1 MKAYLFNQNSKI
13 VWCWLLCC
21 WTLIMLSGCNGG
33 GSNTTTPVNPN
44 SNPLTISLDS
54 GSGGISAGENNV
66 SLMPLI
72 VLKFSQPM
80 DISSINAQTI
90 TLTSDG
96 NNQANTLNSVQ
107 LGAFTANSNGSEFSV
122 QPQNNLNPNLSYRL
136 TISDLVVSS
145 TGIRPESAISFTFT
159 TGNVA
164 APTVAILSPTND
176 ESDVSLNPLIQLK
189 FSESVSNVTTNT
201 ISLLDSSESS
211 LVAIESITVG
221 ANNSYS
227 LMLAESLL
235 QLHNYTVRVG
245 SGVANQFGINLVAQ
259 SFSFTTGKFSH
270 PQALLLS
277 PSNGST
283 NVGLSP
289 IITLQFSEAVQNVS
303 LATLELHESSCS
315 GQAVQMSAITQ
326 ESANIYQFSSQNALN
341 LGQTYCLTLSPQIS
355 DEYGNSVVESNFYF
369 VTQSA
374 IWQNTNGNVQVSG
387 GIFNSSIVYNP
398 QTKQPYLAVID
409 RNHEASV
416 FRYQDSQWLTVGAAG
431 VGGESADDVSLAINP
446 QGGQLYLTYQSRA
459 SSTFRVMEFNGSSWQ
474 QLGDQ
479 SIFSSLVSD
488 SDSGIPFA
496 ISKTGI
502 PYLAFIESTLGMKT
516 TVLGYINSQ
525 WQVIGS
531 RGFSDGWPPIVGI
544 ALNINQNNQPEIA
557 YQSYD
562 SGNAVMMEFDGVA
575 WNYLGNSI
583 PLTNDFGPMRMII
596 NPLNNSPVIMTY
608 GRSNYGV
615 SLYTLVGN
623 TWQQLGSNSEL
634 PSNVATYSNLVYNQA
649 GTLFFAYTTFSNNIP
664 SVMEYTGGHWQT
676 LPATLTTPL
685 SGINTY
691 LAINPITDLPTIA
704 YQEGSW
710 DFSQELI
717 SNYISVK

>member
-1 MKAYLFNQNSKI
+1 MKAIKI
-13 VWCWLLCC
+13 LGLGWLLS
-21 WTLIMLSGCNGG
+21 LIMLLAACGGG
-33 GSNTTTPVNPN
+33 GSASNATPTPVNPN
-44 SNPLTISLDS
+44 SNPLTVSLDS
-54 GSGGISAGENNV
+54 GSGGISAGESQV
-66 SLMPLI
+66 SLMPII

-80 DISSINAQTI
+80 DVSSINTQTI
-90 TLTSDG
+90 TLTSEN
-96 NNQANTLNSVQ
+96 NNQANTLNPIQ
-107 LGAFTANSNGSEFSV
+107 LGTFTANSNSNEFST
-122 QPQNNLNPNLSYRL
+122 QPQSYLNPNSSYRL

-145 TGIRPESAISFTFT
+145 SGNRPETTVSFTFT
-159 TGNVA
+159 TGSVA
-164 APTVAILSPTND
+164 APTVAMITPVNN
-176 ESDVSLNPLIQLK
+176 ESNVSLTPLIQLR
-189 FSESVSNVTTNT
+189 FSESVNNVTTGN
-201 ISLLDSSESS
+201 ISLIDNSDGLP
-211 LVAIESITVG
+211 LAIESITT
-221 ANNSYS
+221 ANNNNYS
-227 LMLAESLL
+227 LILVESLV
-235 QLHNYTVRVG
+235 QLHTYTLNVE
-245 SGVANQFGINLVAQ
+245 SGIVNQYNINLLAQ

-277 PSNGST
+277 PPNGSS
-283 NVGLSP
+283 NVGLTP
-289 IITLQFSEAVQNVS
+289 TIQLQFSESVQNVS
-303 LATLELHESSCS
+303 PATLKLHESSCG
-315 GQAVQMSAITQ
+315 GQLVALSAITQ
-326 ESANIYQFSSQNALN
+326 ESTNIYQLALQSSLN
-341 LGQTYCLTLSPQIS
+341 LGQSYCLTLSPQIR
-355 DEYGNSVVESNFYF
+355 DDYGNSVAESSFYF

-374 IWQNTNGNVQVSG
+374 IWQNTNGNVPVSG
-387 GIFNSSIVYNP
+387 GFFNSSIVYNP

-416 FRYQDSQWLTVGAAG
+416 FRYQDSQWLTVGTTG
-431 VGGESADDVSLAINP
+431 IGGESADDVSLAFNP
-446 QGGQLYLTYQSRA
+446 QNNQLYLTYVSRA
-459 SSTFRVMEFNGSSWQ
+459 SSIFRVMVFNGSSWQ

-479 SIFSSLVSD
+479 SIFSTLSSD
-488 SDSGIPFA
+488 DGSGIPFA
-496 ISKTGI
+496 ISNSGV
-502 PYLAFIESTLGMKT
+502 PYLAFSENTPGLKL

-525 WQVIGS
+525 WQVIGV
-531 RGFSDGWPPIVGI
+531 RGFSSGTSLYGM
-544 ALNINQNNQPEIA
+544 ALTTNSMNNQPEIA
-557 YQSYD
+557 YRDYD
-562 SGNAVMMEFDGVA
+562 SNNAVMMTFDGTM
-575 WNYLGNSI
+575 WNYSGNTI
-583 PLTNDFGPMRMII
+583 PLTDDYGPMRMII

-676 LPATLTTPL
+676 LPATPTTPL